1 MDLELHWLDQPLTRL
16 YWTGL
21 HVTGWKLI
29 GYTGAL
35 MFGGRWLVQ
44 FIASKRAGKPV
55 IPRLFWYMSV
65 LGSLMTL
72 SYFLFSAKQD
82 SVGVL
87 QNLFPAFTALYSL
100 HRTSSTAA
108 GSATRPATE
117 AAPGCGLPWVESTVS
132 RLSRGARAL
141 PRLAEEQP
149 TDSRLYPVGAT
160 TRLRPGPVLP
170 AVGRVDCQSTFA
182 RSAGFATFGRRAAD

>member
-1 MDLELHWLDQPLTRL
+1 MHQHWLNEQIVLL
-16 YWTGL
+16 SFFGL

-55 IPRLFWYMSV
+55 IPRAFWYMSV
-65 LGSLMTL
+65 VGSLMTL

-100 HRTSSTAA
+100 YLDIKHR
-108 GSATRPATE
+108 GWHRD
-117 AAPGCGLPWVESTVS
+117 
-132 RLSRGARAL
+132 RA
-141 PRLAEEQP
+141 
-149 TDSRLYPVGAT
+149 SH
-160 TRLRPGPVLP
+160 
-170 AVGRVDCQSTFA
+170 
-182 RSAGFATFGRRAAD
+182 

>member
-1 MDLELHWLDQPLTRL
+1 MMNLPIESL

-21 HVTGWKLI
+21 HVTPWKLI

-44 FIASKRAGKPV
+44 FVASTRMGKPV
-55 IPRLFWYMSV
+55 IPRAFWYMSV
-65 LGSLMTL
+65 VGSLMTL

-100 HRTSSTAA
+100 YLDIKHRGWHRDRNTH
-108 GSATRPATE
+108 
-117 AAPGCGLPWVESTVS
+117 
-132 RLSRGARAL
+132 
-141 PRLAEEQP
+141 
-149 TDSRLYPVGAT
+149 
-160 TRLRPGPVLP
+160 
-170 AVGRVDCQSTFA
+170 
-182 RSAGFATFGRRAAD
+182 